1 MTLVVH
7 PHIHPRRTGVTTH
20 TESIVTALAPH
31 VEAKV
36 WGRTVDPALPHISI
50 PEVLRRA
57 KTEDVI
63 WHAHRNNELLLG
75 HSLKLLRPR
84 LKLVYTRH
92 GSYAPS
98 AFTVQV
104 ARTADAVVTLNQGAH
119 QSFKVPSTLVPHGLD
134 LKRMHPPSGARKEAW
149 AKLGLGGTYGVGVIG
164 RVRPNKGQ
172 GDFVAAIAPL
182 LAELPEWKPV
192 LVGAARGSHEAWAKT
207 LVEQTGGK
215 LTLAGEHKDS
225 VPWFQGLTILVNAS
239 HGESFGLTILEGM
252 AAGCCVIAS
261 KLPHVPELIEHGRTG
276 FLYEPKD
283 VNGLRALLAELMRD
297 PARAAAIGK
306 AAAEECVQRFDVA
319 REARQLAELYAQVLS
334 GARR

>member
-20 TESIVTALAPH
+20 TESIVTALLPH

-36 WGRTVDPALPHISI
+36 WGRTVSPDLPHISI

-75 HSLKLLRPR
+75 RSLKLLRPK

-104 ARTADAVVTLNQGAH
+104 ARTADAVVTLNQGA
-119 QSFKVPSTLVPHGLD
+119 QQNFGVPSTLIPHGLD
-134 LKRMHPPSGARKEAW
+134 LKRMFPPSGGRAEAW
-149 AKLGLGGTYGVGVIG
+149 AKLSLDGTYGVGVIG

-182 LAELPEWKPV
+182 LDALPDWKPV
-192 LVGAARGSHEAWAKT
+192 LVGAARGRHADWAEG
-207 LVEQTGGK
+207 LVQTTGGK

-225 VPWFQGLTILVNAS
+225 LPWFQGLTVLVNAS

-261 KLPHVPELIEHGRTG
+261 KLSHVPELIEHGRTG

-283 VNGLRALLAELMRD
+283 VSGLRALLTELMRD
-297 PARAAAIGK
+297 PKRASAIGA
-306 AAAEECVQRFDVA
+306 AAAEECLRRFDVA
-319 REARQLAELYAQVLS
+319 REARQLAELYAQVLT
-334 GARR
+334 AR